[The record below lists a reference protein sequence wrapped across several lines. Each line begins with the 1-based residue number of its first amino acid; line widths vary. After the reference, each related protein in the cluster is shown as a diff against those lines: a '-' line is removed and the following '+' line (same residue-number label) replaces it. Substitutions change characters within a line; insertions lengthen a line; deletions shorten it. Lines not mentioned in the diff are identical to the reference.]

1 MDRLFFLSHA
11 ASHPSVPGGTAAVAQ
26 ELGYF
31 LMAGPGTATHSKD
44 NGALFIPTLH
54 VAAGVVRAIAQ
65 GRTLFELFNGVAL
78 LLIRAE
84 RSTYHKTLWSYVW
97 GDLKVFETGE
107 PVVARALFVRG
118 KVQSPDIGDLK
129 RYLEEMPKPA

>member
-1 MDRLFFLSHA
+1 MNRLFFLSHA
-11 ASHPSVPGGTAAVAQ
+11 VSHPTIPGGTAPHAD

-31 LMAGPGTATHSKD
+31 LMDGPGTATHSKD

-54 VAAGVVRAIAQ
+54 VAAAVIRAVAQ

-78 LLIRAE
+78 LLIRSE
-84 RSTYHKTLWSYVW
+84 RTAYHKTLWSYVW

-107 PVVARALFVRG
+107 PVVNRALFVRG